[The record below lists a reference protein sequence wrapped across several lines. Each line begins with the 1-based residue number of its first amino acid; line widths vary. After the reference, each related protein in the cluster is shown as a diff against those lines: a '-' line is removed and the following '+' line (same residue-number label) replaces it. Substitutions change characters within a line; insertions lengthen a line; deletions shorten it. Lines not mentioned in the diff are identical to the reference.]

1 MHLLIKKKIKHL
13 LVYLSPIHKYNIESL
28 SESLATESKMLDYL
42 IYLTLVLRYFVTSL
56 IQTFSKGFSV
66 TAFVLFCFV
75 FFWCG
80 GCFLFVFFFVLL

>member
-1 MHLLIKKKIKHL
+1 M
-13 LVYLSPIHKYNIESL
+13 YLSPIHKYNIESL

-66 TAFVLFCFV
+66 TAFVLFCIFLVWGLFFV
-75 FFWCG
+75 WF
-80 GCFLFVFFFVLL
+80 FFFVLL